1 MRNRIRT
8 VSSLVSRLHSPL
20 FVSSH
25 IMAEEGSNLLQGL
38 LKSPPRES
46 VISLENVV
54 QHFNKTAS
62 TETKLA
68 LGITDMKRKREITS
82 MANNSGKDCK
92 VSKLLFDLI

>member
-1 MRNRIRT
+1 
-8 VSSLVSRLHSPL
+8 
-20 FVSSH
+20 
-25 IMAEEGSNLLQGL
+25 MAEEGSNLLQGL